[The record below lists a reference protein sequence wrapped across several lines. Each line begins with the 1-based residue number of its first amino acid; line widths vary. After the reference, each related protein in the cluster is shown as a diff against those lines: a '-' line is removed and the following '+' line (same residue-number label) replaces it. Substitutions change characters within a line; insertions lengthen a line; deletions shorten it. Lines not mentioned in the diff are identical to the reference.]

1 MARWCKHVLEKLEG
15 VAIPFLFNSIS
26 CAIAFH
32 LASYLPIFCQLHPPL
47 TVASTNPQRINR
59 VSTLVPEIPRLSP
72 LPRTGPGPDFR
83 PAADYTRTH
92 GKTKDPPGP
101 PQRSLP
107 LTRAFTLSRKDAE
120 LSQSNEGLQ
129 IEPAQWFDKER
140 RNPSDRYPG
149 VTPPSSSFDPHTI
162 TYLRVSPPPPP
173 VAGTPNSND
182 LNLQHVRG
190 LRFYPHDTPFDRE
203 SLPLCDRP
211 PPRPAS
217 R

>member
-1 MARWCKHVLEKLEG
+1 MVQACLEKLEG

-26 CAIAFH
+26 CAIALPF
-32 LASYLPIFCQLHPPL
+32 ASYLPIFCQLHRPQ

-59 VSTLVPEIPRLSP
+59 ASTLVPEIPRLSP
-72 LPRTGPGPDFR
+72 LPRTGPGPDFGQR
-83 PAADYTRTH
+83 RITH
-92 GKTKDPPGP
+92 SHARQNKGSPRS

-107 LTRAFTLSRKDAE
+107 WTRAFTLSRKDAE
-120 LSQSNEGLQ
+120 LSQSNEGLP

-140 RNPSDRYPG
+140 QNPSDRYPG

-173 VAGTPNSND
+173 AAGTRNSND
-182 LNLQHVRG
+182 PNLQHVRG

-203 SLPLCDRP
+203 PLPLCDRP